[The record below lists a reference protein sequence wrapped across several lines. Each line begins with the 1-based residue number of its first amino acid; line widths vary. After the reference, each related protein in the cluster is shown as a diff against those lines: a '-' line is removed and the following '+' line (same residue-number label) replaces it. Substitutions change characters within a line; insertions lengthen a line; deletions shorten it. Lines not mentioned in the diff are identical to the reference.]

1 MWLKDERSN
10 DPHTFW
16 TISDRLIC
24 APEKVW
30 VSSTG
35 LESKTH
41 CDAGAE
47 LSPGQSV
54 RHMCS
59 CKRNNEWKKGLR
71 SVVERWIEAM
81 ILTISGLSQGSSHIW
96 DLHRRSHGFEF
107 NWRHLKIFRRT
118 NETIAEIIQK
128 VWGSLLQFITTN
140 NRQILC
146 PHQGRIQG
154 KWWPFFDNRSGE
166 SAAL

>member
-1 MWLKDERSN
+1 MPCWIKLGSNWIGSRIRSRIGSQIKVIYQNTYKGKKCLWSMVERWMKQLSSHFLEN
-10 DPHTFW
+10 L
-16 TISDRLIC
+16 SDRLIC

-59 CKRNNEWKKGLR
+59 CKRNNEWKKCLR

-96 DLHRRSHGFEF
+96 DLHRHRRSHGLNIIEDTWKFSGGQV
-107 NWRHLKIFRRT
+107 RR
-118 NETIAEIIQK
+118 
-128 VWGSLLQFITTN
+128 LL
-140 NRQILC
+140 R
-146 PHQGRIQG
+146 
-154 KWWPFFDNRSGE
+154 
-166 SAAL
+166 